1 MDGYSALVFT
11 ENREALGRHM
21 VSQSPRLQSP
31 LLGSRTSLTALVKFH
46 LQEISHGICSLNIT
60 QNSGSGLQAEQIN

>member
-1 MDGYSALVFT
+1 MDTLVFT
-11 ENREALGRHM
+11 ENSEALGRCV
-21 VSQSPRLQSP
+21 VSQSPGLQSQ

-60 QNSGSGLQAEQIN
+60 QNSGSGLRVEQIN